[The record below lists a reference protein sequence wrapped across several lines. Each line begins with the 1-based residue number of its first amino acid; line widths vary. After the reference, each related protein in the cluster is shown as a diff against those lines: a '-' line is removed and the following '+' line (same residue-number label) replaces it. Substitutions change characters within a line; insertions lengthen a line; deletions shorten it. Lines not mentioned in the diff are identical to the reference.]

1 MVHLESST
9 LLQNKILSSLVKS
22 NTPFLSV
29 QAASLSSVQHNILPS
44 SVLVVTS
51 SFIGVSNNV
60 NQSSGSGEDS
70 LIRWI
75 DNPSFPRAVPLFQHL
90 SSITKEDDIARNGV
104 VGGYLLQNNDITLP
118 LIGILALE
126 WCD

>member
-1 MVHLESST
+1 M
-9 LLQNKILSSLVKS
+9 
-22 NTPFLSV
+22 
-29 QAASLSSVQHNILPS
+29 
-44 SVLVVTS
+44 
-51 SFIGVSNNV
+51 
-60 NQSSGSGEDS
+60 NQSSGSNEDS
-70 LIRWI
+70 IIRWI

-118 LIGILALE
+118 LIGILVLE